1 MHVSQTPETNPILLW
16 FWMLDVAV
24 EEKEASPWLIL
35 GYSSVL
41 SAFKTRSL
49 LSKCSFLC
57 PFLKFSS
64 IIWPVQLIIKKNPG
78 TSQNSSQCLFTGCS
92 LVKEK
97 VCTCSS
103 RPPTFP
109 STDLEMVLLA
119 PVHKLSFSTESK
131 ENTGKHNA
139 VSKKTWVPPKLSNW
153 LDHL

>member
-64 IIWPVQLIIKKNPG
+64 IIWPVQLIIKRTPRHFSEFISVSLHWMFSGKG
-78 TSQNSSQCLFTGCS
+78 EGLYLQQSSTN
-92 LVKEK
+92 
-97 VCTCSS
+97 
-103 RPPTFP
+103 
-109 STDLEMVLLA
+109 
-119 PVHKLSFSTESK
+119 FSTFSS
-131 ENTGKHNA
+131 NNCSQAFVMTGNECFTVLWKNFGPLMQPYSRVFEHEPA
-139 VSKKTWVPPKLSNW
+139 F
-153 LDHL
+153 